1 MFVNP
6 LLKNYESLLAPI
18 STDSFVGQDARYSES
33 FEEIESSVS
42 SATALF
48 TNTATDWPKIIDLS
62 VKLLTTQSKDIR
74 VLCWFTW
81 ALFKRDSFEGLQ
93 AGLSIINTLIEK
105 NWTDIYPTKQR
116 TRASSFDWLATRI
129 EQLFQETVP
138 VHEHVPLFTALCE
151 EIKRLDAFLSSQWQ
165 DQDNIPLLLPT
176 CRRIE
181 RMLSENS
188 APKVESIPADTLSD
202 ISATKTASIT
212 SVASATVATSLD
224 NERDANKL
232 FRNVQD
238 NARVLCGWWLN
249 QRPTDIKALRLNRT
263 LLWLTI
269 ETLPESKEGVTV
281 LRSIP
286 KDKIN
291 EYKERLAQGLYSD
304 LIVDVEASISK
315 APFWLDGQY
324 IVWQCVKALR
334 IEAAMLEIEVQLA
347 LLLEK
352 LPGLIDL
359 QFHDKTP
366 FADEHTVAWINEHVL
381 PRLKSQTTQ
390 LATQAIMQDTGVKA
404 PWDDV
409 LQACIEGLPKV
420 GLKDALVT
428 LGEGLTTAQSEREKY
443 FWRLCMAKLCL
454 ADKRYELAKTQL
466 ENLDEQIVRLGIEQW
481 EPSLV
486 LEVTYLLYKCCELLP
501 QSQMIRESK
510 EQLYKRLC
518 FLNMDLIMDEN

>member
-1 MFVNP
+1 MFINP

-18 STDSFVGQDARYSES
+18 STDSFVGQDSRYTEN
-33 FEEIESSVS
+33 FEEIETNVS

-48 TNTATDWPKIIDLS
+48 TNTTTDWPKIIDLS
-62 VKLLTTQSKDIR
+62 VKLLTMQSKDIR

-93 AGLSIINTLIEK
+93 VGLYITNTLIEK
-105 NWTDIYPTKQR
+105 SWADIYPAKQR
-116 TRASSFDWLATRI
+116 TRISAFDWLATRV
-129 EQLFQETVP
+129 EQLFQEAIA
-138 VHEHVPLFTALCE
+138 VHEHVPLFTSLLE
-151 EIKRLDAFLSSQWQ
+151 ELKRLDSFLNSQWQ
-165 DQDNIPLLLPT
+165 DQENIPLLSPT

-181 RMLSENS
+181 RMISNDVTTTQVSPIPTELVSTS
-188 APKVESIPADTLSD
+188 ALNTSGFSSSVTSIS
-202 ISATKTASIT
+202 
-212 SVASATVATSLD
+212 SLD

-232 FRNVQD
+232 LRSLQD
-238 NARVLCGWWLN
+238 NSRALCLWWLN

-263 LLWLTI
+263 FLWLMI
-269 ETLPESKEGVTV
+269 ESLPESKDSVTV

-291 EYKERLAQGLYSD
+291 NYKERLAKGLYAD

-324 IVWQCVKALR
+324 IVWQCAKALR
-334 IEAAMLEIEVQLA
+334 IDAAMLEIEVQLA
-347 LLLEK
+347 LLLER
-352 LPGLIDL
+352 LPQLVEL

-366 FADEHTVAWINEHVL
+366 FADEFTVSWINEYVL
-381 PRLKSQTTQ
+381 PRLKAQSNPLSAQTIIQ
-390 LATQAIMQDTGVKA
+390 DSSTQASWDIALQESIAGLAKIGLKQSMA
-404 PWDDV
+404 P
-409 LQACIEGLPKV
+409 LMEGLNAS
-420 GLKDALVT
+420 G
-428 LGEGLTTAQSEREKY
+428 GERDKF

-466 ENLDEQIVRLGIEQW
+466 ENLNEQIYRLGIDQW

-486 LEVTYLLYKCCELLP
+486 LEITYLLYKCCELLP
-501 QSQMIRESK
+501 QSQMIRENK